1 MDIIEG
7 RGAAEAPLWRRLL
20 WMAAIWAAS
29 VAALGIVA
37 LAIRLWLGAA
47 G

>member
-7 RGAAEAPLWRRLL
+7 REATEAPLWRRLI

-29 VAALGIVA
+29 VAALGVVA
-37 LAIRLWLGAA
+37 LAIRLWLKA
-47 G
+47 GD